1 MIVKLII
8 SIVCVVVLA
17 FFAGFNLDNKCD
29 VNVLFHTFS
38 QAPVFLTII
47 ISFVAG
53 VIVTLPFAF
62 INKSARKGK
71 LEKKIAEKL
80 KKAEIKQKKD
90 SKKAEEKQNSA
101 SQSVEK
107 KVTESLE
114 KEPAKEKN
122 ENLSEETA
130 SSQTETG
137 CPV

>member
-8 SIVCVVVLA
+8 SIICVVVLA

-38 QAPVFLTII
+38 QVPVFLTII

-90 SKKAEEKQNSA
+90 SKKAEEKQKSV
-101 SQSVEK
+101 SQNAEK
-107 KVTESLE
+107 NVAESLE
-114 KEPAKEKN
+114 KEPLKEKS
-122 ENLSEETA
+122 ENPSEEA
-130 SSQTETG
+130 ISSQAETG

>member
-8 SIVCVVVLA
+8 SIICVVVLA

-38 QAPVFLTII
+38 QVPVFLTII

-90 SKKAEEKQNSA
+90 SKKAEEKQNST
-101 SQSVEK
+101 SQNAEK
-107 KVTESLE
+107 NVAESLE
-114 KEPAKEKN
+114 KEPLKEKS
-122 ENLSEETA
+122 ENPSEEA
-130 SSQTETG
+130 ISSQAETG

>member
-8 SIVCVVVLA
+8 SIICVVVLA

-38 QAPVFLTII
+38 QVPVFLTII

-71 LEKKIAEKL
+71 LEKKIAEQL
-80 KKAEIKQKKD
+80 KKAAIKQKKD
-90 SKKAEEKQNSA
+90 SKKAEEQKNSNSQNA
-101 SQSVEK
+101 EK
-107 KVTESLE
+107 NVAESLE
-114 KEPAKEKN
+114 KEPLKEKS
-122 ENLSEETA
+122 ENPSEEA
-130 SSQTETG
+130 ISSQAETG